1 MTDHVN
7 TKILLKILI
16 GAAWIDGVIQ
26 PEERNFLHRV
36 AEEQNLSQDPEIK
49 PLLQEFVT
57 VKPDQCYGWVRQYLG
72 DRPSA
77 EDCQSLIEATSAL
90 IYSDGEVAVE
100 EAKFLSR
107 IQLLT
112 PEQGSGPEPLQK
124 VALRAIR
131 KLYQN
136 WVDKQN

>member
-1 MTDHVN
+1 MADPVN
-7 TKILLKILI
+7 KKILLKILI

-26 PEERNFLHRV
+26 PEERNYLHRV
-36 AEEQNLSQDPEIK
+36 AKEHNLSQDPEIK
-49 PLLQEFVT
+49 PLLQEFVS
-57 VKPDQCYGWVRQYLG
+57 VKPDQCYDWVRQYLG

-77 EDCQSLIEATSAL
+77 EDCQNLIEASSAL

-100 EAKFLSR
+100 EAKFLHR

-112 PEQGSGPEPLQK
+112 PEDDAGPEPLQK
-124 VALRAIR
+124 IALRAIR

-136 WVDKQN
+136 WVNKQY

>member
-1 MTDHVN
+1 MADHVN
-7 TKILLKILI
+7 AKILLKILI

-26 PEERNFLHRV
+26 PEERNYLHRV
-36 AEEQNLSQDPEIK
+36 AAAQNLSQDPEIK
-49 PLLQEFVT
+49 PLLQEFVI
-57 VKPDQCYGWVRQYLG
+57 VKPDQCYDWVRQYLG

-77 EDCQSLIEATSAL
+77 EDCQNLIEATSAL

-112 PEQGSGPEPLQK
+112 SEDSAGPEPLQK
-124 VALRAIR
+124 TALRAIR

-136 WVDKQN
+136 WLDKQN

>member
-7 TKILLKILI
+7 TKTLLKILI
-16 GAAWIDGVIQ
+16 GAAWIDGIIQ
-26 PEERNFLHRV
+26 PEERRYLHQV

-49 PLLQEFVT
+49 PLLQGFVT
-57 VKPDQCYGWVRQYLG
+57 VKPDQCYDWVRQYLG
-72 DRPSA
+72 NRPSA
-77 EDCQSLIEATSAL
+77 EDCQNLIEATSAL

-112 PEQGSGPEPLQK
+112 PEQGAGPEPLQK
-124 VALRAIR
+124 TALRAIR

-136 WVDKQN
+136 WVDKQV

>member
-1 MTDHVN
+1 MADLVN
-7 TKILLKILI
+7 KKILLKILI

-26 PEERNFLHRV
+26 PEERRYLHRV
-36 AEEQNLSQDPEIK
+36 AKEHDLSQDPDIK

-57 VKPDQCYGWVRQYLG
+57 VKPDQCYEWVRQYLG

-100 EAKFLSR
+100 EAKFLHR

-112 PEQGSGPEPLQK
+112 PLDGTGPEPLQQT
-124 VALRAIR
+124 VLRAIR
-131 KLYQN
+131 KLYQT
-136 WVDKQN
+136 WVNNQ

>member
-1 MTDHVN
+1 MTNRVN

-26 PEERNFLHRV
+26 PEERNYLHRV
-36 AEEQNLSQDPEIK
+36 AAEQNLSQDAEIK
-49 PLLQEFVT
+49 PLLHEFVT
-57 VKPDQCYGWVRQYLG
+57 VKPDQCYDWVRQYLG
-72 DRPSA
+72 DRPNA
-77 EDCQSLIEATSAL
+77 EDCQNLIEATSAL

-112 PEQGSGPEPLQK
+112 PEDGADSEPLSK
-124 VALRAIR
+124 IALRAIR

-136 WVDKQN
+136 WIDKQN

>member
-1 MTDHVN
+1 MAAPVN
-7 TKILLKILI
+7 KKILLKILI

-26 PEERNFLHRV
+26 PEERSYLHQV
-36 AEEQNLSQDPEIK
+36 AAEHNLSQDPDIK

-57 VKPDQCYGWVRQYLG
+57 VKPDQCYEWVRQYLG
-72 DRPSA
+72 DRPSS

-100 EAKFLSR
+100 EAKFLNR

-112 PEQGSGPEPLQK
+112 PADGTGPEPLQQT
-124 VALRAIR
+124 VLRAIR
-131 KLYQN
+131 KLYQT
-136 WVDKQN
+136 WVKNQ

>member
-1 MTDHVN
+1 MADPVN
-7 TKILLKILI
+7 KKILLKILI

-26 PEERNFLHRV
+26 PEARNYLHRV
-36 AEEQNLSQDPEIK
+36 AKEHNLSQDPEIK
-49 PLLQEFVT
+49 PLLQEFVS
-57 VKPDQCYGWVRQYLG
+57 VKPDQCYDWVRQYLG

-77 EDCQSLIEATSAL
+77 EDCQNLIEASSAL

-100 EAKFLSR
+100 EAKFLHR

-112 PEQGSGPEPLQK
+112 PEDDAGPEPLQK
-124 VALRAIR
+124 IALRAIR

-136 WVDKQN
+136 WVNKQY

>member
-1 MTDHVN
+1 MADPVN
-7 TKILLKILI
+7 KKILLKILI

-26 PEERNFLHRV
+26 PEERNYLHRV
-36 AEEQNLSQDPEIK
+36 AKEHNLSQDPEIK
-49 PLLQEFVT
+49 PLLQEFVS
-57 VKPDQCYGWVRQYLG
+57 VKPDQCYDWVRQYLG

-77 EDCQSLIEATSAL
+77 EDCQNLIEASSAL

-100 EAKFLSR
+100 EAKFLHR

-112 PEQGSGPEPLQK
+112 PEDDAGPEPLQK
-124 VALRAIR
+124 TALRAIR

-136 WVDKQN
+136 WVNKQY